1 MFSKG
6 PVQDWNGLLEEL
18 MISINLFPFVT
29 VLKAFL
35 NFHDKHKVC
44 SVSKKKKKKQ
54 LLSSLRLSFSYLSTN
69 SIL

>member
-18 MISINLFPFVT
+18 MISINLFPFVM
-29 VLKAFL
+29 VLKASL
-35 NFHDKHKVC
+35 NFHNKHKVC
-44 SVSKKKKKKQ
+44 SVSKKKKQ
-54 LLSSLRLSFSYLSTN
+54 LLSSLHLSFSYLSTN

>member
-44 SVSKKKKKKQ
+44 SVSKKKKK
-54 LLSSLRLSFSYLSTN
+54 SSSFLRSALVFLT
-69 SIL
+69 